1 MALCNRFTVSVC
13 SFVTYGVLRYLASV
27 TMRKNFRDLAP
38 IFQRKS
44 YSACSFEP
52 GAYFPR

>member
-38 IFQRKS
+38 IFQRKR

-52 GAYFPR
+52 GVYFPR